1 MQTAAA
7 APLAH
12 SRRHGRNACY
22 PPPQTLVEN
31 HDCHGGARSTTI
43 GALHDGHT
51 APSGTSSAMSRP
63 GASFVSSPA
72 AAAARW
78 RTRQSAWKAQPHWT
92 VYLHAFGDGRE
103 GVNCAR
109 ARRARARARRGGG
122 CASGSALL
130 GRTLHGLAAHR
141 ARGHRADAGLGVVL
155 ARAAALAR
163 HDRHPLREARRRV
176 VLRGRMRVQ
185 VHRIGDL
192 GPGIAEVAVPDADV
206 VARVDEVVRLGRL
219 GRRFR
224 SHRRGH
230 GRDDT
235 LETDGLAT
243 PNRQI
248 KVSCSLRLPVAAAA
262 RVIDRR
268 RPCGHI

>member
-109 ARRARARARRGGG
+109 ARRARARAPRWW
-122 CASGSALL
+122 CAGSALL
-130 GRTLHGLAAHR
+130 GRTLHGLAAHPRTRASRRRWPWRSPR
-141 ARGHRADAGLGVVL
+141 AR
-155 ARAAALAR
+155 AALAR

-176 VLRGRMRVQ
+176 VLASGCGCRS
-185 VHRIGDL
+185 IGSV
-192 GPGIAEVAVPDADV
+192 ISVPASLKLPSRTLMSSPESTKWS
-206 VARVDEVVRLGRL
+206 ARPPRK
-219 GRRFR
+219 
-224 SHRRGH
+224 
-230 GRDDT
+230 
-235 LETDGLAT
+235 
-243 PNRQI
+243 
-248 KVSCSLRLPVAAAA
+248 KVSLPSA
-262 RVIDRR
+262 RTRK
-268 RPCGHI
+268 G